1 MSSREKINKMSWTM
15 FEGVK
20 DAISTNIVSA
30 VHGGQLKIE
39 ASQVEKLVMLMQ
51 ASADEGYHRG
61 HRQFMKVVDAVLKE
75 ESTAA
80 PDAKKK

>member
-1 MSSREKINKMSWTM
+1 MSSREKISKMSWTM
-15 FEGVK
+15 FESVK
-20 DAISTNIVSA
+20 DAISTNIVNA

-51 ASADEGYHRG
+51 ASAEEGYHRG

-75 ESTAA
+75 EANTV
-80 PDAKKK
+80 PDTKKK